1 MCLVCLFRAW
11 SCILQ
16 ALWIRS
22 FCLGSTVL
30 ANTIVCSF
38 AQLPFELELQNFRV
52 TDLPLSY
59 FLNNS
64 APVAAVAAASDVNFG
79 LSSSALAVPS
89 SMNSLVRSSQQPQHR
104 PHRRGAE
111 LIDTRHLERDIFFA
125 RNFARKRSL
134 CTMFVVPLD
143 LCDVVQV

>member
-1 MCLVCLFRAW
+1 VFILFYSSTIICLL
-11 SCILQ
+11 
-16 ALWIRS
+16 
-22 FCLGSTVL
+22 
-30 ANTIVCSF
+30 

-64 APVAAVAAASDVNFG
+64 APIAAVAAAADINIGPSASASASA
-79 LSSSALAVPS
+79 SSMPPS
-89 SMNSLVRSSQQPQHR
+89 SMHSLVRGSQQQHR

>member
-1 MCLVCLFRAW
+1 L
-11 SCILQ
+11 
-16 ALWIRS
+16 
-22 FCLGSTVL
+22 
-30 ANTIVCSF
+30 F

-64 APVAAVAAASDVNFG
+64 APIAAVAAASDINLGF
-79 LSSSALAVPS
+79 SSSALSVPS
-89 SMNSLVRSSQQPQHR
+89 SMHSLVRSSQQQHR

>member
-1 MCLVCLFRAW
+1 MRVSCSVLHSAGFVYSLILFWFAILCL
-11 SCILQ
+11 
-16 ALWIRS
+16 
-22 FCLGSTVL
+22 
-30 ANTIVCSF
+30 F

-64 APVAAVAAASDVNFG
+64 APIAAVAAASDINLG
-79 LSSSALAVPS
+79 LSSSALSVPS
-89 SMNSLVRSSQQPQHR
+89 SMHSLVRSSQQQHR